1 MLKKEENGG
10 MKNFLT
16 IEQKKELVDQH
27 RKEKDKKV
35 GDRIKAIILSDEG
48 WTYRLISEA
57 LLIDEETVSR
67 HVQDYREKK
76 KIKGEGGGSKSSL
89 TAEQSNELV
98 RHIEESMYLD
108 SKKIIDYVEQKY
120 GVRYS
125 SSGILWW
132 LHKNGFSYK
141 KPDRVPSKADKGKQ
155 AEFIKKYEELKSN
168 LAEDDVILFGDGV
181 HPSME
186 TKVAYGWIRTGKFKE
201 IKTTASRTRVNILGA
216 INLDDMDLIT
226 NSYKTIDSESV
237 IEFLEGI
244 KIKYSDKKNI
254 YFVVDNGS
262 YYTSKVVKE
271 KADHLGITMTYLPPY
286 SPNLNPIERL
296 WKYMNEKVR
305 NNRFFSSAKEFR
317 ESILSFFDHDWDIL
331 KDVSKTRINDN
342 FHILKSAI

>member
-1 MLKKEENGG
+1 MHYN
-10 MKNFLT
+10 
-16 IEQKKELVDQH
+16 
-27 RKEKDKKV
+27 
-35 GDRIKAIILSDEG
+35 
-48 WTYRLISEA
+48 
-57 LLIDEETVSR
+57 
-67 HVQDYREKK
+67 
-76 KIKGEGGGSKSSL
+76 
-89 TAEQSNELV
+89 
-98 RHIEESMYLD
+98 
-108 SKKIIDYVEQKY
+108 
-120 GVRYS
+120 
-125 SSGILWW
+125 
-132 LHKNGFSYK
+132 
-141 KPDRVPSKADKGKQ
+141 
-155 AEFIKKYEELKSN
+155 
-168 LAEDDVILFGDGV
+168 
-181 HPSME
+181 
-186 TKVAYGWIRTGKFKE
+186 
-201 IKTTASRTRVNILGA
+201 
-216 INLDDMDLIT
+216 
-226 NSYKTIDSESV
+226 SESV